1 LKLLL
6 LKRQHVAEGVLNMIK
21 LELTVEEVNGI
32 LSSLGKM
39 PYELSHAII
48 DKVRAQA
55 LAQINPETEAK

>member
-1 LKLLL
+1 
-6 LKRQHVAEGVLNMIK
+6 MIN

-55 LAQINPETEAK
+55 LSQINSETEAK